1 MEDNNKQLEGIIQ
14 NLDETN
20 DDILES
26 LQKEIQPVPKMDI
39 EQEVHYVPTVQFA
52 DEEIPVETTPQTD
65 NQSNDSVWDYY
76 SSTMTTVPT
85 FHRPTGNSNIT
96 PKKPKRRH
104 IKHGNR
110 KKK

>member
-1 MEDNNKQLEGIIQ
+1 MEDNNKQLEDIIQ

-20 DDILES
+20 ADILES
-26 LQKEIQPVPKMDI
+26 LQKEPQPIPKMDI

-52 DEEIPVETTPQTD
+52 DEAIPVETTPQTD
-65 NQSNDSVWDYY
+65 DQSNNNIWDYY
-76 SSTMTTVPT
+76 SSTMNTVPT
-85 FHRPTGNSNIT
+85 FHHPTGNSNIT

>member
-20 DDILES
+20 ADILES

-52 DEEIPVETTPQTD
+52 DEEIPVETTD

-85 FHRPTGNSNIT
+85 FHHPTGNSNIT

>member
-1 MEDNNKQLEGIIQ
+1 MEDNNKQLEDIIQ

-20 DDILES
+20 ADILES